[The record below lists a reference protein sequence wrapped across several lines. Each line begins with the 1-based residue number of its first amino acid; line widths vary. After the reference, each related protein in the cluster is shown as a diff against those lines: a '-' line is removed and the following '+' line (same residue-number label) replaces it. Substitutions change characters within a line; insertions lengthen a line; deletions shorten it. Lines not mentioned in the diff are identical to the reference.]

1 MLLGGLQK
9 IVTPLEAKAMILTLD
24 KSDQVEKQLQAQR
37 ETVHGGHCGKDGK
50 RPPATQSR
58 DPEQPEKQQHGGGAK
73 PPWDPRNKSKGRTWT
88 RGNEYGSRNKREET
102 IRQYSLDRKEWLP
115 STGVSGST
123 AKRSADNNDEKTVE
137 QYHNESMD
145 RAREVGVYHPECW
158 ALDYRHLV
166 GDKRYFVSYRDLSA
180 RVKQKQKHIVRGYS
194 GSSISVGAG
203 AINLCVDVGGVYVKL
218 RLENVFYPPQHQNL
232 LSQAEAHG
240 QGFDVAYNNA
250 KRRYSLLKKGTVALQ
265 ADMHRCG
272 LRMFT
277 DLLSR

>member
-102 IRQYSLDRKEWLP
+102 IRQYSLDRKE
-115 STGVSGST
+115 
-123 AKRSADNNDEKTVE
+123 
-137 QYHNESMD
+137 
-145 RAREVGVYHPECW
+145 
-158 ALDYRHLV
+158 
-166 GDKRYFVSYRDLSA
+166 
-180 RVKQKQKHIVRGYS
+180 
-194 GSSISVGAG
+194 
-203 AINLCVDVGGVYVKL
+203 DVGGVYVKL